1 MSKLMV
7 KTFFDQPKNSDLKTY
22 ENIRKMVTGQGD
34 DYASGWL
41 LDYPYFKENQKMN
54 TTDLSKQQALDP
66 DPRVNQQ
73 INLAENLEM
82 ETQQCFSL
90 LRKQKKLSQIFQKE
104 L

>member
-1 MSKLMV
+1 
-7 KTFFDQPKNSDLKTY
+7 
-22 ENIRKMVTGQGD
+22 
-34 DYASGWL
+34 
-41 LDYPYFKENQKMN
+41 MN

-90 LRKQKKLSQIFQKE
+90 LRKQKKLS
-104 L
+104 